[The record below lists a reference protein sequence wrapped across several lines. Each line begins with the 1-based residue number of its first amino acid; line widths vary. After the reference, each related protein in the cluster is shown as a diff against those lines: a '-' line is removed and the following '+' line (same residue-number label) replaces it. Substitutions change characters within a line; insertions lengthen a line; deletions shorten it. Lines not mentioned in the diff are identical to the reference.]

1 MKKIICS
8 ILSFGFLLTLV
19 GCDKSHLCSLD
30 IQCLNEKASIVVGG
44 EQLASF
50 NFSSKELNHQ
60 PLERYSNIDFA
71 NPEINLSNANVNKF
85 EIISSTNDTYN
96 LSLELVDANK
106 YVVDFL
112 RVGIIVDNEL
122 RVYKYYDKRENI
134 YHKENDP
141 DTILHFNSK
150 SEIFSELTID
160 FSAEESKE
168 IFTFIWIE
176 EAELYNKNGE
186 RYTGW
191 ADKSYSA
198 SPIVLSMRLE

>member
-1 MKKIICS
+1 MKKAIYS
-8 ILSFGFLLTLV
+8 ILSLGFAFTLV

-30 IQCLNEKASIVVGG
+30 VQCLNENVSIVVDG
-44 EQLASF
+44 EKLNSF
-50 NFSSKELNHQ
+50 NFSSEGLNHQ
-60 PLERYSNIDFA
+60 PSERYSNIDFA
-71 NPEINLSNANVNKF
+71 NPENNPSNANVNKF
-85 EIISSTNDTYN
+85 EIESLTSDTYN
-96 LSLELVDANK
+96 LSLELVKANK

-141 DTILHFNSK
+141 ESMLHFNSK
-150 SEIFSELTID
+150 SEIFSEWTID
-160 FSAEESKE
+160 FSAGESKE

-191 ADKSYSA
+191 ADKSYAA
-198 SPIVLSMRLE
+198 SPIILSMQLE